1 MTQPMT
7 DDELRKAQEREYG
20 TYVATEQIFVGN
32 ALAFDVGH
40 KVPISH
46 VEGYP
51 DPDNPGQKLP
61 PVVREDQVR
70 RVRAASAPEPGGAPS
85 KSAPKAE
92 WEAHARGQGA
102 SDEQLASL
110 TKDELIAQFGS

>member
-7 DDELRKAQEREYG
+7 DEELRKAQEREYG
-20 TYVATEQIFVGN
+20 MYIATEPIFVGT

-70 RVRAASAPEPGGAPS
+70 KVSAASASESGGAPAR
-85 KSAPKAE
+85 SAPKAE

-102 SDEQLASL
+102 TDEQLATA
-110 TKDELIAQFGS
+110 TKDDLIAQFGS